1 MEVPTQI
8 TPTGLADYFEVLTKA
23 VFQSGMSWSVI
34 ENKWDGFRAA
44 FHAFDPGK
52 VAALT
57 PEDVAALEEDT
68 RIVRNKR
75 KIRATVDNADAL
87 LELDRTADGG
97 FAGWVGAQGDF
108 EATVKELR
116 RHFAYLGDFGAYYF
130 LYVVREPVPSHDEF
144 RASRAATAKA

>member
-1 MEVPTQI
+1 MEAPAQI
-8 TPTGLADYFEVLTKA
+8 TPTGPTDYFEVLTKA

-34 ENKWDGFRAA
+34 ERKWDGFRAA
-44 FHAFDPGK
+44 FHAFDPER

-57 PEDVAALEEDT
+57 PEKVAALEEDT

-75 KIRATVDNADAL
+75 KIRATVDNAQAL
-87 LELDRTADGG
+87 LELDAATAGG
-97 FAGWVGAQGDF
+97 FSAWLGAQGDF

-144 RASRAATAKA
+144 RASREATAKA

>member
-1 MEVPTQI
+1 MEAPTQI

-44 FHAFDPGK
+44 FQGFDPETVG
-52 VAALT
+52 ALT

-75 KIRATVDNADAL
+75 KIRATVDNAQAL
-87 LELDRTADGG
+87 LELESTTDGG
-97 FAGWVGAQGDF
+97 FEAWLESRGDF

-116 RHFAYLGDFGAYYF
+116 RCFAYLGDFGAYYF
-130 LYVVREPVPSHDEF
+130 LYVVRQPVPSHDEF
-144 RASRAATAKA
+144 RASRATAKA